1 MKILWMMKTSSPKN
15 WADLMLFLNRGDNL
29 TTYDEL
35 LIEADC
41 NNLVT
46 KEKPLRANKG
56 RIKGNRI
63 AIRKDLTQA
72 EKKCVLAEELGH
84 HYTATGD
91 ILDQSTIENR
101 KQEMRGRIVAY
112 NKLVGLRG
120 IIDAYLH
127 NCKNLFETAEYL
139 GVTEEF
145 LNDSL
150 TYYTN
155 KYGVCTQ
162 VDNYIIFFQPN
173 IGVMELI

>member
-1 MKILWMMKTSSPKN
+1 
-15 WADLMLFLNRGDNL
+15 MLFLNRGDNL
-29 TTYDEL
+29 TTYDDL

-91 ILDQSTIENR
+91 ILDQSSVANR
-101 KQEMRGRIVAY
+101 KQEMRGRILAY

-120 IIDAYLH
+120 IVDAYLH
-127 NCKNLFETAEYL
+127 HCENMVDAAEYL
-139 GVTEEF
+139 DVTEEF

-150 TYYTN
+150 VYYKN
-155 KYGVCTQ
+155 KYGICAQ
-162 VDNYIIFFQPN
+162 VDNYVIIFEPN
-173 IGVMELI
+173 IAVLELV